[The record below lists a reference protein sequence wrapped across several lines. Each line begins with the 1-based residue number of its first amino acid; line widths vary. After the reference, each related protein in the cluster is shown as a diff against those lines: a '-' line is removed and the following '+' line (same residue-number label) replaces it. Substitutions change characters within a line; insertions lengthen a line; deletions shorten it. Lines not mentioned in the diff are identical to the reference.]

1 MKSLTLVK
9 FYLKSNN
16 KVWRWVLLSL
26 MFTKVSAQSYTSEVW
41 VLSGIKTELS
51 KKIDLG
57 LSVNQRYG
65 TQGLETFFPEGML
78 RFKASK
84 WFRPSV
90 EYRFIAKKRLDG
102 SYGTSQRINL
112 NALFTY
118 TKKRLDVGLRL
129 RYQFGFNRFSYA
141 YDSEF
146 DVAFRVKP
154 YFTYDVKDFI
164 LSPTVSTEFFYDPTH
179 SASGQQIKK
188 IRSHLGTTLDLNSPH
203 EFSFGYYYDWNVNQ
217 WNPTNKHIFMLSY
230 QYKWKRSTSKKDIH

>member
-1 MKSLTLVK
+1 MWRLV
-9 FYLKSNN
+9 FISMLFSTAY
-16 KVWRWVLLSL
+16 
-26 MFTKVSAQSYTSEVW
+26 AQSYTSEVW
-41 VLSGIKTELS
+41 VLTGLKTELS
-51 KKIDLG
+51 KKIDVG
-57 LSVNQRYG
+57 VSFNQRYG

-112 NALFTY
+112 NASFLY
-118 TKKRLDVGLRL
+118 TKKRMDAGLRL
-129 RYQFGFNRFSYA
+129 RYQFGFNLFSTA

-230 QYKWKRSTSKKDIH
+230 QYKLKIRNSKKGIR